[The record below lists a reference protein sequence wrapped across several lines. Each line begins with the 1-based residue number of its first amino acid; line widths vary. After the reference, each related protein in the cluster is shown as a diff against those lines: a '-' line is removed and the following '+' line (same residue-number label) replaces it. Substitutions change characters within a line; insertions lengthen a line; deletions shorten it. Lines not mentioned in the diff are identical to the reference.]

1 MTHLGRAVVVSLLLA
16 FGLVATLTVP
26 ASAFT
31 AASVAAPVDVFI
43 GDVTDHP
50 DPARLGTLV
59 FYSVPVGN
67 NGPGTLTAATVTVQ
81 MPSGMVFEPA
91 LSSGGCVASGA
102 VVTCEV
108 SNVPPGG
115 GIGLQLAMRP
125 EVAGV
130 LSLMF
135 TVSTAQTDRDPSN
148 DSQTEL
154 TTVVAEA
161 DVGLQLEASAIP
173 LFAGQPFFMSARA
186 FNVGP
191 APATNVTAV
200 LRFPAGLSVLLG
212 GSCVP
217 DGAET
222 VCTFPMGQLPSGA
235 GSIAI
240 IQVVGSVA
248 GDHTITGVVTAAET
262 DPLPLNNTASLTV
275 SLAAAADLGVTISES
290 ADPSGAGRVL
300 TYKVAVT
307 NLGPSP
313 ASAVTLTDEWS
324 TSVAGGARLLSVNAS
339 QGSCSVSPEMIE
351 CALGEVPSG
360 AVATVT
366 IRLRPMGVGTV
377 TNSAVVAG
385 VEPDLDTANNTATES
400 TVIG

>member
-1 MTHLGRAVVVSLLLA
+1 MSHLGRAVVVSLILA
-16 FGLVATLTVP
+16 LGLVATLTVP

-31 AASVAAPVDVFI
+31 SASVAAPVDVFI
-43 GDVTDHP
+43 GDITDHP
-50 DPARLGTLV
+50 DPARLGTIV

-81 MPSGMVFEPA
+81 LPSGMVFEPSF
-91 LSSGGCVASGA
+91 SSGGCVASGS

-108 SNVPPGG
+108 GNFPPGG
-115 GIGLQLAMRP
+115 GGGLQLAMRP

-130 LSLMF
+130 LSLTF
-135 TVSTAQTDRDPSN
+135 TASTAQTDRDRSN
-148 DSQTEL
+148 NSQTEL

-161 DVGLQLEASAIP
+161 DVELQLTLNPVP
-173 LFAGQPFFMSARA
+173 LYAGQPFFMAAEVRNA
-186 FNVGP
+186 GP

-200 LRFPAGLSVLLG
+200 LRFSAGSSVLLG

-222 VCTFPMGQLPSGA
+222 VCTFAMGQLPSGA
-235 GSIAI
+235 GSIALI
-240 IQVVGSVA
+240 LVVGSVA
-248 GDHTITGVVTAAET
+248 GDHTITGVVTADEI
-262 DPLPLNNTASLTV
+262 DPQPENNSASLTV
-275 SLAAAADLGVTISES
+275 SLAPAADLGVTISES

-300 TYKVAVT
+300 TYGVTVT

-313 ASAVTLTDEWS
+313 SSAVTLTDEWLAA
-324 TSVAGGARLLSVNAS
+324 VAGGARLLSVNAS

-351 CALGEVPSG
+351 CALGAVPSG
-360 AVATVT
+360 GVATVT
-366 IRLRPMGVGTV
+366 IRLRPRGVGTV
-377 TNSAVVAG
+377 ANSAAVVG
-385 VEPDLDTANNTATES
+385 LEHDPDTANNTVTES